1 MMLNIVVIHP
11 DRVLTNLLKKVTLH
25 ESDWN
30 FLIQENSFE
39 NFHNSYPKR
48 ARIDVAIVD
57 AAEMVHLQDLK
68 ALSHQVKIIVLADIE
83 VIIDAL
89 KAFHNGA
96 LGYLS
101 KAEFITQ
108 IPYYIKTVM
117 SGGILISPIV
127 ARHLID
133 SLYTPIPEGLK
144 NNYLLTPKEIEVIH
158 LLSMG
163 YSYDKMATV
172 MGITKN
178 GVRYHVQ
185 NILAKLKVNN
195 RVDATRK
202 WNNTNNLLDSQQE
215 G

>member
-1 MMLNIVVIHP
+1 MLNIVTIHH
-11 DRVLTNLLKKVTLH
+11 DLMLVQLLEKVTLH
-25 ESDWN
+25 ESDWH
-30 FLIQENSFE
+30 FLMAETSFE
-39 NFHNSYPKR
+39 NFHNRYPKR
-48 ARIDVAIVD
+48 ARIDLAIIDVT
-57 AAEMVHLQDLK
+57 EMDHIQDLK
-68 ALSHQVKIIVLADIE
+68 ALSKQVKIIVLTHIE
-83 VIIDAL
+83 VNLEAL
-89 KAFHNGA
+89 KAFHKGA

-108 IPYYIKTVM
+108 IPYYIKTVI
-117 SGGILISPIV
+117 GGGVLVSPMI

-133 SLYTPIPEGLK
+133 SLTIPISESVK
-144 NNYLLTPKEIEVIH
+144 NDYLLTPKEIEVIY

-172 MGITKN
+172 MSITKN

-185 NILAKLKVNN
+185 NIYAKLKVNN

-202 WNNTNNLLDSQQE
+202 WNNHNNLLEYQQE

>member
-1 MMLNIVVIHP
+1 
-11 DRVLTNLLKKVTLH
+11 
-25 ESDWN
+25 
-30 FLIQENSFE
+30 
-39 NFHNSYPKR
+39 
-48 ARIDVAIVD
+48 
-57 AAEMVHLQDLK
+57 
-68 ALSHQVKIIVLADIE
+68 
-83 VIIDAL
+83 
-89 KAFHNGA
+89 
-96 LGYLS
+96 
-101 KAEFITQ
+101 
-108 IPYYIKTVM
+108 M

-172 MGITKN
+172 MDITKN
-178 GVRYHVQ
+178 GVRFHVQ
-185 NILAKLKVNN
+185 NIYAKLKVNN

-202 WNNTNNLLDSQQE
+202 WSNTNNLLDSQQE

>member
-1 MMLNIVVIHP
+1 MFNIVAIHP
-11 DRVLTNLLKKVTLH
+11 DQVLTQLLEKVTLP
-25 ESDWN
+25 ESDWH
-30 FLIQENSFE
+30 FLMAETSFE
-39 NFHNSYPKR
+39 DFHNRYPKR
-48 ARIDVAIVD
+48 ARIDLAIID
-57 AAEMVHLQDLK
+57 ITEMDHIQDLK
-68 ALSHQVKIIVLADIE
+68 ALSKQVKIIVLTDIE
-83 VIIDAL
+83 VNLEAL
-89 KAFHNGA
+89 KAFHKGA

-108 IPYYIKTVM
+108 IPYYIKTVIA
-117 SGGILISPIV
+117 GGVLVSPMI

-133 SLYTPIPEGLK
+133 SLTIPISESVK
-144 NNYLLTPKEIEVIH
+144 NDYLLTPKEIEVIY

-172 MGITKN
+172 MSITKN

-185 NILAKLKVNN
+185 NIFAKLKVNN